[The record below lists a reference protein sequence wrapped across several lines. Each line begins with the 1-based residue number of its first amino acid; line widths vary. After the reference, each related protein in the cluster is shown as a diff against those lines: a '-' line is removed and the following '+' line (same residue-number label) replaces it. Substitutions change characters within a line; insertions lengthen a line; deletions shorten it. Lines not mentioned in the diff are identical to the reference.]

1 VGNYK
6 RLCTPCNSILYMIV
20 NTGDTILMIISYYYM
35 YHILNNGNYE
45 GQDGHYQL
53 YYSESDWTS
62 LEYRK
67 YHSVRSTE
75 KYINY

>member
-1 VGNYK
+1 MGNYK

-45 GQDGHYQL
+45 GQDGHYQ
-53 YYSESDWTS
+53 
-62 LEYRK
+62 
-67 YHSVRSTE
+67 
-75 KYINY
+75 

>member
-1 VGNYK
+1 
-6 RLCTPCNSILYMIV
+6 
-20 NTGDTILMIISYYYM
+20 M

-53 YYSESDWTS
+53 YYSESDWTY

-75 KYINY
+75 KYIFTTLAEILFLTI